1 MVQIVDGASDRVGF
15 KDKVITIY
23 SICYDGN
30 PDLIYTFV
38 NFDKAVASIEGSFR
52 DYYGSSEDIATF
64 DSFCNEVKEKIYQLK
79 SSPCIPLK
87 FDNLQVILYSWE
99 LDHTNQIHQV
109 LSKSYDQASKIGD
122 IKLASDI
129 GKLFAR
135 SARN

>member
-1 MVQIVDGASDRVGF
+1 MVQTVDGASDQVEF
-15 KDKVITIY
+15 KDKVITVY

-30 PDLIYTFV
+30 PDQIYTFV

-52 DYYGSSEDIATF
+52 DYYGSSDDVAIF
-64 DSFCNEVKEKIYQLK
+64 DSFCDEVKEKIYQLK

-109 LSKSYDQASKIGD
+109 LSKSYDQATKTGD
-122 IKLASDI
+122 AKLASDI
-129 GKLFAR
+129 GKLF
-135 SARN
+135 SQSVRN